1 MVWQSV
7 HLFLVGE
14 NMNSAKD
21 NLKARVLKLLDTEI
35 DFVSNR
41 SFNSPDFE
49 LETLIGLNFPKS
61 AASNVSM
68 QDKQSQ
74 NLSPHL
80 ARLCEAEVLSVDE
93 ERALFRRMNFLKYKA
108 NSLRSQ
114 LAPDFPD
121 LEKINAIDLAMHE
134 SENIRNYIFRSNMR
148 LVVSIIKKCV
158 TPYITFEDLLSDGI
172 WTLMKAVDKFDY
184 DRGFR
189 FSTYAYRAI
198 SNYAYRKIA
207 DRKKEMTRFTQ
218 TPHDRVLE
226 ETRDSKR
233 SMMGE
238 QPWEEI
244 SSVLTK
250 TIDKL
255 DQREQFIVQGRFAL
269 GNFRSIKTFQKLAD
283 ELGISKERVRQL
295 EQRAVAKLR
304 SMVEDAK
311 YDMLRELAGF

>member
-1 MVWQSV
+1 MTLCSDIPERQFMDSSDIT
-7 HLFLVGE
+7 LRE
-14 NMNSAKD
+14 
-21 NLKARVLKLLDTEI
+21 RVLELLDAEI
-35 DFVSNR
+35 DFVANR
-41 SFNSPDFE
+41 SFNCPNFE
-49 LETLIGLNFPKS
+49 SEILQDRNCPSF
-61 AASNVSM
+61 AVS
-68 QDKQSQ
+68 DISINEKQPQ

-80 ARLCEAEVLSVDE
+80 TRLCEAEILSVDE
-93 ERALFRRMNFLKYKA
+93 ERALFRRMNFLKFKA

-114 LAPDFPD
+114 LDPDFPD
-121 LEKINAIDLAMHE
+121 VDKVNAIDLAMHE
-134 SENIRNYIFRSNMR
+134 SQNVRNYIFRSNMR

-158 TPYITFEDLLSDGI
+158 TPYVTFEDLLSDGI

-207 DRKKEMTRFTQ
+207 DRKKDSTRFTQ
-218 TPHDRVLE
+218 APHDRALE

-244 SSVLTK
+244 SNVLTK

-255 DQREQFIVQGRFAL
+255 DQREQFIVRGRFAL
-269 GNFRSIKTFQKLAD
+269 GKFRTIKTFQKLAD

-295 EQRAVAKLR
+295 EQRAVSKLR